1 MDVLSDVLTSLRP
14 RSTVFAMTE
23 LAAPWGM
30 RAEPSAHAAFHVVLA
45 GGCWLEVDGRPPEK
59 ASAGDVLLLAP
70 GHGHILRDAPTSR
83 AIPLAELHASGAF
96 DSPRPA
102 PPGAAVTR
110 IVCGCF
116 EFEDQRG
123 ELVVSALPPVVH
135 LKEVGADVGP
145 WLSHTIRLVSYE
157 SGVERPGAQ
166 MVVNR
171 LCDALFVYVLR
182 AVLAD
187 VPSER
192 ASWLRG
198 VADDKIGASMRA
210 MHERPADAWS
220 VATLA
225 TRAKMSRSSFA
236 ARFLELVGETPMQY
250 LTRWRLRRAA
260 DLIVNGDAGLAE
272 IAARV
277 GYESE
282 AAFHKAFKREYG
294 LGPGA
299 YRRSRRAAPSEPRA
313 VV

>member
-1 MDVLSDVLTSLRP
+1 VDVLSDVLTSLRP

-30 RAEPSAHAAFHVVLA
+30 RSEPNDHAAFHVLLA
-45 GGCWLEVDGRPPEK
+45 GRCWLEVDGRAPVE
-59 ASAGDVLLLAP
+59 ANAGDVLLLAP

-83 AIPLAELHASGAF
+83 AIPLRELRESGAF
-96 DSPRPA
+96 DRRIDASA
-102 PPGAAVTR
+102 GAAVTR

-123 ELVVSALPPVVH
+123 ALVVGALPPVVH

-157 SGVERPGAQ
+157 SSVERPGAQ

-187 VPSER
+187 APVGR

-210 MHERPADAWS
+210 MHERPAEAWS

-225 TRAKMSRSSFA
+225 TRARMSRSAFA

-260 DLIVNGDAGLAE
+260 DLIVTGDAGLAE

-299 YRRSRRAAPSEPRA
+299 YRKTRRAGDPEIPAFS
-313 VV
+313 

>member
-1 MDVLSDVLTSLRP
+1 
-14 RSTVFAMTE
+14 MTE

-30 RAEPSAHAAFHVVLA
+30 RAEPNDHAAFHVILR
-45 GGCWLEVDGRPPEK
+45 GTCWFEIDGQPPVQ
-59 ASAGDVLLLAP
+59 ASSGDVLLLAP
-70 GHGHILRDAPTSR
+70 GQAHVLRDALSTEPVG
-83 AIPLAELHASGAF
+83 LAELRASGAF
-96 DSPRPA
+96 GRAA
-102 PPGAAVTR
+102 PPGAAVTQ

-123 ELVVSALPPVVH
+123 GLVVSALPPVVH
-135 LKEVGADVGP
+135 LSEVGAEVGP

-157 SGVERPGAQ
+157 SGIERPGAQ

-187 VPSER
+187 LPTGR

-198 VADDKIGASMRA
+198 VADDKVGAAMRA
-210 MHERPADAWS
+210 MHDKPADAWS

-225 TRAKMSRSSFA
+225 ARAKMSRSAFA
-236 ARFLELVGETPMQY
+236 ARFTELVGETPMQY

-260 DLIVNGDAGLAE
+260 DLIVAGEAGLAE

-282 AAFHKAFKREYG
+282 AAFNKAFKRELG
-294 LGPGA
+294 VGPGA
-299 YRRSRRAAPSEPRA
+299 YRRSRRTSGKDALSAI
-313 VV
+313 